1 MSGHVWAIIFSWF
14 SSKLQTRFRYI
25 MPGVHLPE
33 CQKFHK
39 DHICFSVVRDNAV
52 RSMKSSQLILLNN
65 ESLGVFLLDDIVRVV
80 RHDLDGPRSLCA
92 CGCGRSAP
100 VDIVNV
106 YNTLIKVIVLLVKVY
121 QMLSVRSMKKYPF
134 FVTYVEL
141 SLFTFSYTGSSTM

>member
-1 MSGHVWAIIFSWF
+1 MSDMSDMSDMTDMSCHVWAIIFSWF

-25 MPGVHLPE
+25 MPGAHLPE

-52 RSMKSSQLILLNN
+52 RSMESSQLILLNN

-80 RHDLDGPRSLCA
+80 RHDLDGPQSL

-106 YNTLIKVIVLLVKVY
+106 YNALIKVIVLIGKGYRGIKCCLLDQEHV
-121 QMLSVRSMKKYPF
+121 
-134 FVTYVEL
+134 
-141 SLFTFSYTGSSTM
+141 